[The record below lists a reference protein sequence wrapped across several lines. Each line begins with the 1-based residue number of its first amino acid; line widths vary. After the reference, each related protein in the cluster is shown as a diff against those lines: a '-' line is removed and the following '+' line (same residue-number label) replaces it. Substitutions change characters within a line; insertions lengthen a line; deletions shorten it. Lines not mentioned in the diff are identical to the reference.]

1 MTKVKDEARVA
12 HELREAEQAL
22 RREQHFADTLLETAP
37 AIVLVLDPEGRIV
50 RFNRYME
57 EVSGYSLD
65 EVRGKDWFSTFL
77 TPKED
82 AEVRQVFDDTLATHF
97 THGIVNAIVS
107 RGGEERIIE
116 WNNKTLTD
124 DAGQVTGILAIGQDI
139 TDRVQLEEQL
149 QRSQKM
155 EAIARLAG
163 GIAHDFNTLLG
174 SILGYTEMQLDSLKQ
189 GDPLRRPA
197 EQIRRAAERGVT
209 LTRQLMG
216 FSRRR
221 DSHLEVVDLGAS
233 IDDMDDM
240 LRRLTGDDIELVL
253 SLPSDL
259 WRVEIDRGH
268 VEQVLMNLVVNAAD
282 AMPRGGRLTLAAR
295 NLDDQAIHRRSGLEV
310 PPGEYV
316 MLSVRDTGTGMDEAT
331 RSRIFEPFFTT
342 KEPGKGT
349 GLGLYTVYGIVR
361 QSNGQIAVKSQL
373 GKGTTLEIY
382 LPRVHKEADVEGEST
397 EPVPPHEGGSEVVLL
412 VEDDEMFRDLIREV
426 LTSAGYTVLVAE
438 EPARALELVEKHN
451 GTIDLLVSDM
461 VMPGMTGGELAR
473 RLTAEKADLK
483 VLLMS
488 GYTPEDLAE
497 RGGVEGVEFI
507 EKPFNTKVFKAK
519 VRQILDEAS

>member
-1 MTKVKDEARVA
+1 VTQGKDEARVA
-12 HELREAEQAL
+12 TELREAEEAL
-22 RREQHFADTLLETAP
+22 RRQQHFADSLLETAP

-57 EVSGYSLD
+57 QVSGYSLD
-65 EVRGKDWFSTFL
+65 EVRGQDWFSTFL
-77 TPKED
+77 APKDD
-82 AEVRQVFDDTLATHF
+82 AEIRQVFDDTLETHF

-107 RGGEERIIE
+107 RDGEERVIE

-124 DAGQVTGILAIGQDI
+124 DDGQVTGILAIGQDI
-139 TDRVQLEEQL
+139 TDRMQLEEQL
-149 QRSQKM
+149 RRSQKM

-174 SILGYTEMQLDSLKQ
+174 SILGYAEMQLDTLKQ

-221 DSHLEVVDLGAS
+221 DSHPEVVDLRAS
-233 IDDMDDM
+233 IYDMEDM
-240 LRRLTGDDIELVL
+240 LRRLTGDDTELVFNL
-253 SLPSDL
+253 ASDL

-268 VEQVLMNLVVNAAD
+268 VEQVLMNLVVNGAD
-282 AMPRGGRLTLAAR
+282 AMPRGGRMTLTAR
-295 NLDDQAIHRRSGLEV
+295 NLDHEAIHRRSGLEV
-310 PPGEYV
+310 EAGDYV
-316 MLSVRDTGTGMDEAT
+316 MLSVRDNGSGMDEAT

-349 GLGLYTVYGIVR
+349 GLGLYTVYGIVDQNR
-361 QSNGQIAVKSQL
+361 GQIAVKSQL
-373 GKGTTLEIY
+373 GKGTTFEIY
-382 LPRVHKEADVEGEST
+382 LPRVHKEASVEDEMT
-397 EPVPPHEGGSEVVLL
+397 EPVHQEGGSEVVLL
-412 VEDDEMFRDLIREV
+412 VEDDEMFRELIYEV
-426 LTSAGYTVLVAE
+426 LTGAGYTVLTAE
-438 EPARALELVEKHN
+438 EPAQALELVEEHN
-451 GTIDLLVSDM
+451 GTIDLLISDM

-473 RLTAEKADLK
+473 QLTTEKADLK

-488 GYTPEDLAE
+488 GYTPEDLAK
-497 RGGVEGVEFI
+497 RGGVQDVAFI
-507 EKPFNTKVFKAK
+507 EKPFNTKVFKSK
-519 VRQILDEAS
+519 VRQILDAA